1 MAFAWSYSRLKAFE
15 TCPKRY
21 YHYDVAKD
29 VKEDESPHL
38 REGSALHKAFE
49 ERVRDG
55 KQLPLPYAHHEPMM
69 VKLIESPG
77 DTLAEQKLALTAN
90 FKPTGFFSANVWF
103 RTVIDFC
110 KVRPKSAVVVDYK
123 SGKVT
128 DDETQLALTAATLF
142 HYAPGIEQVK
152 AAFLFANNDRL
163 VSKTFHRDGLLG
175 IWRDILPRVRRL
187 EDATAE
193 NEYPPKPSGLCVK
206 YCAVTSCPHYGT
218 GSRW

>member
-1 MAFAWSYSRLKAFE
+1 MTFTWSYSKLKNFE
-15 TCPKRY
+15 TCPKRH
-21 YHYDVAKD
+21 YHYDIAKD
-29 VKEDESPHL
+29 VQEADSPHL
-38 REGSALHKAFE
+38 REGSAMHKAFE

-55 KQLPLPYAHHEPMM
+55 KTLPLPYAHHEPML

-77 DTLAEQKLALTAN
+77 DTMAEQKLALTDK
-90 FKPTGFFSANVWF
+90 FKPTGFFSANVWL

-110 KVRPKSAVVVDYK
+110 KVRPKSAIVVDYK

-128 DDETQLALTAATLF
+128 DDETQLALAAATLF
-142 HYAPGIEQVK
+142 HYAPGIEEVK
-152 AAFLFANNDRL
+152 AAFLFANNDKL
-163 VSKTFHRDGLLG
+163 IAKTFHRDGLQG

-193 NEYPPKPSGLCVK
+193 NEYPPKPSGLCVR
-206 YCAVTSCPHYGT
+206 YCGVQSCPHWGT